1 MCFCVGE
8 SKSKWCTNKLLVSLP
23 GGPPKFVAP
32 NGVPVTKI
40 YRGGKFMV
48 QGPGPEPFTMEGMY
62 QDTQTYEAWVNSL
75 VT

>member
-1 MCFCVGE
+1 M
-8 SKSKWCTNKLLVSLP
+8 LVSQRASGAQTSFWSLCP